1 MQAGDPDSMLELYRS
16 ALRIRHAEPAL
27 GAGSMTWLDAAD
39 GVLAFD
45 RGGVQCVVNLSP
57 RPTGLPP
64 RAELLLASWPLVG
77 GLLPPDCAVWL
88 RTS

>member
-1 MQAGDPDSMLELYRS
+1 MLELYRS
-16 ALRIRHAEPAL
+16 ALRIRRAEPAL
-27 GAGSMTWLDAAD
+27 GDGSMTWLAAAD

-45 RGGVQCVVNLSP
+45 RGGIHCVANLSP
-57 RPTGLPP
+57 RPIPLPAH
-64 RAELLLASWPLVG
+64 AELLLASWPLDG